1 MLAVLIVDAAD
12 AAAGE
17 DEYAGME
24 EVDVE
29 ESNED
34 ATADMQEK

>member
-1 MLAVLIVDAAD
+1 MLAVLIVEVVD

-17 DEYAGME
+17 VEYAGMKE
-24 EVDVE
+24 EDVE

-34 ATADMQEK
+34 TTADMQEK